1 MRLSQPAALVL
12 DSTPLGLL
20 VQKLGDAEGAAC
32 KTWLVRLEAFGCR
45 FFVPEIADFALRRVL
60 LRSGETAALAR
71 LDAFVA
77 AEPDR
82 FLPLATPAL
91 RLAATLWAQGPPRD
105 KRRPPPSSL
114 TEDCVLAA
122 QARLLVSTV
131 RGLSPL
137 LIATDHPERFRS
149 LAPAHLWR
157 EIDARG

>member
-1 MRLSQPAALVL
+1 MRLSGPAALVL

-20 VQKLGDAEGAAC
+20 VQKLGDAEGDAC
-32 KTWLVRLEAFGCR
+32 KAWLVHLEALGCR

-60 LRSGETAALAR
+60 LRAGETAALAR
-71 LDAFVA
+71 LDAFLA

-91 RLAATLWAQGPPRD
+91 RLAASLWAKAPPRD
-105 KRRPPPSSL
+105 KRRSPSVTL
-114 TEDCVLAA
+114 TEDMMLAA
-122 QARLLVSTV
+122 QARLLATSA
-131 RGLSPL
+131 RGLSPI
-137 LIATDHPERFRS
+137 LIATDRPDRFRS